1 MDQKAV
7 LYVRSATDDE
17 SGAESRRAQKQA
29 GHEFAQK
36 NGFEITRTWEDKG
49 RNPLDSRRALRS
61 FVEYV
66 KTNPSIQ
73 ALLLERPDRLSRR
86 FRDWAEL
93 HEFCRKN
100 CKELRFFGRDQ
111 SPLNDAMVLEVCM
124 AFYRHAVESRRE
136 ARKAKKPPDS
146 AQGKAESGPNS

>member
-17 SGAESRRAQKQA
+17 SGAESRRAQVQA
-29 GHEFAQK
+29 GREFARK
-36 NGFEITRTWEDKG
+36 NGLEIARMWEDKG
-49 RNPLDSRRALRS
+49 RTPLDSRRALRS

-73 ALLLERPDRLSRR
+73 ALLLERPDRLCRR
-86 FRDWAEL
+86 FRDWVEL

-100 CKELRFFGRDQ
+100 SKEVRFFGRDQ
-111 SPLNDAMVLEVCM
+111 GPLNDAMVLEVLM
-124 AFYRHAVESRRE
+124 AFYRRGVEDRRE
-136 ARKAKKPPDS
+136 ARKAKKPPDP
-146 AQGKAESGPNS
+146 A